1 MAKEEYLPENDKVHI
16 KLSPYTAMAIL
27 GFLREWINDDVP
39 DEYQYTA
46 IKEAVAEYQKEV
58 SDNMTN
64 DQLEAAKIENSVN
77 KLIGKSPNNSRI

>member
-1 MAKEEYLPENDKVHI
+1 MDRQEYRPENDKVHI

-27 GFLREWINDDVP
+27 GFLREWVNDDVP
-39 DEYQYTA
+39 DEYQYAA

-58 SDNMTN
+58 SVNMTN
-64 DQLEAAKIENSVN
+64 DQLEDARLENSVN

>member
-1 MAKEEYLPENDKVHI
+1 MDRQEYRPENDKVHI
-16 KLSPYTAMAIL
+16 KLSPYTAIAIL
-27 GFLREWINDDVP
+27 SFLREWINDDLP

-58 SDNMTN
+58 YDNMTN
-64 DQLEAAKIENSVN
+64 DQFEAARLENSVN